1 MNAFLIRKKSGS
13 KGCKMD
19 QQIVEKAAIMIVDDH
34 PIVSNGIQQLIDR
47 EPDMKVIQSVQ
58 DAESA
63 IKYVEKVSP
72 DLMIVDISLKG
83 STNGIDLIK
92 SLKKRY
98 PKIKSLVLSMHEEN
112 LYAERAIKAGAKG
125 YIMKNDLTDN
135 IVKAIRIILSGNL
148 YLSDSITSKLINNI
162 VNEDKNDE
170 LEIKKLSDR
179 ELEVFQLISKGI
191 KTSDIAKEMNISV
204 KTVEAHKLSIKTK
217 LNLKNSNEL
226 NKYAIEWKHKN

>member
-1 MNAFLIRKKSGS
+1 
-13 KGCKMD
+13 MD
-19 QQIVEKAAIMIVDDH
+19 QQLIQTASIMIVDDH

-47 EPDMKVIQSVQ
+47 EPDMKVTKSVQ

-63 IKYVEKVSP
+63 IRFIEKNVP
-72 DLMIVDISLKG
+72 DLMVVDISLKG

-135 IVKAIRIILSGNL
+135 IVKAIRCILSGNL
-148 YLSDSITSKLINNI
+148 YLSDSITSKLINHL
-162 VNEDKNDE
+162 VNEDEDKDDE

-179 ELEVFQLISKGI
+179 EFEVFQLISKGI
-191 KTSDIAKEMNISV
+191 KTSDIAKEINISV
-204 KTVEAHKLSIKTK
+204 KTVEAHKLRIKTK
-217 LNLKNSNEL
+217 LNLKNSSEL
-226 NKYAIEWKHKN
+226 NKYAIEWKHKS

>member
-1 MNAFLIRKKSGS
+1 
-13 KGCKMD
+13 MD
-19 QQIVEKAAIMIVDDH
+19 QQLNQAASIMIVDDH
-34 PIVSNGIQQLIDR
+34 PIVANGIQQLIDR
-47 EPDMKVIQSVQ
+47 ESDMKVIQSVQ

-63 IKYVEKVSP
+63 IKFLEKLTP
-72 DLMIVDISLKG
+72 DLIVVDISLKG

-135 IVKAIRIILSGNL
+135 IVKAIRSILSGNL
-148 YLSDSITSKLINNI
+148 YLSEAITSKLLNHM
-162 VNEDKNDE
+162 VNEEEEKDDE
-170 LEIKKLSDR
+170 TEIKKLSDR
-179 ELEVFQLISKGI
+179 EFEVFQFISQGV
-191 KTSDIAKEMNISV
+191 KTSDIAKEINISV
-204 KTVEAHKLSIKTK
+204 KTVEAHKLRIKNK
-217 LNLKNSNEL
+217 LNLKSSTEL

>member
-1 MNAFLIRKKSGS
+1 
-13 KGCKMD
+13 MD
-19 QQIVEKAAIMIVDDH
+19 QQLNQIASIMIVDDH
-34 PIVSNGIQQLIDR
+34 PIVANGIQQLIDR

-63 IKYVEKVSP
+63 IKFIEKLTP
-72 DLMIVDISLKG
+72 DLLVVDISLKG

-135 IVKAIRIILSGNL
+135 IVKAIRSILSGNL
-148 YLSDSITSKLINNI
+148 YLSETITSKLLNHM
-162 VNEDKNDE
+162 VNEEEEKDDE
-170 LEIKKLSDR
+170 TEIKKLSDR
-179 ELEVFQLISKGI
+179 EFEVFQFISKGV
-191 KTSDIAKEMNISV
+191 KTSDIAKEINISV
-204 KTVEAHKLSIKTK
+204 KTVEAHKLRIKNK
-217 LNLKNSNEL
+217 LNLKSSTEL